1 MMTITISDY
10 VGGETGAASIPEIV
24 ETVRTIVDDSSLS
37 NGAKFQLA
45 TIICDNAVSAHSNNV
60 GALRVIDHVR
70 GVVEQRCGT
79 GLQTAMPA

>member
-1 MMTITISDY
+1 MNITISDY

-24 ETVRTIVDDSSLS
+24 ETLQTIVDDSSLS
-37 NGAKFQLA
+37 NGTKFQLA
-45 TIICDNAVSAHSNNV
+45 TIICDNAVSAHRNNV

-70 GVVEQRCGT
+70 NVVEKSYGP